1 MDDFIRPPK
10 KEIKKETKQRPI
22 KEILIVILIIVCLA
36 IGYFAGY
43 VSKKDVVV
51 KSTNNKGVI
60 NEVYETLNKYWV
72 NTTDQDINLDASAI
86 EGMVAGL
93 NDPHSSYLTS
103 KEAVE
108 FNQTVA
114 GNYQGIGVGFSMV
127 EKGAMITKVYNDS
140 PASKVGLNVGD
151 IIMQAD
157 GKDLANLD
165 TDKVKEYVRGDDG
178 TEVTLTVL
186 SNKKISEIKVTRGA
200 LDTSAFYEIRKQG
213 NTSFGY
219 IELSTFGTDT
229 ANQVEEALKSF
240 KQANVQ
246 TLVLDLRDNGGGY
259 LTAATDI
266 LDLFFSSDEVIYQM
280 KEKNSAAKKYYAST
294 DSKYEFVNGYILV
307 NENTASASELTA
319 GALQSEKGYQL
330 VGTTTYGKG
339 SAQTQKT
346 LSDGSVLKYTY
357 AKWMIPNGTCINGK
371 GLTPDIEVENVS
383 LDGIST
389 KDIKETLKV
398 DCVNTRIKSM
408 QKMLNILNY
417 SVDREDGYFSVVT
430 QNALKKF
437 EADNDLTVDGE
448 YSQNDK
454 QMMIARMMIYINN
467 HENDKQYE
475 YLMKIIK

>member
-60 NEVYETLNKYWV
+60 NEVYETLDKYWV

-140 PASKVGLNVGD
+140 PASKAGLNVGD

-186 SNKKISEIKVTRGA
+186 SNKKISEIKVNRGA
-200 LDTSAFYEIRKQG
+200 LDTSSFYEIRKQR

-266 LDLFFSSDEVIYQM
+266 LDLFFSSDEVIYQL
-280 KEKNSAAKKYYAST
+280 KEKNSAAKKYYANT

-307 NENTASASELTA
+307 NGNT
-319 GALQSEKGYQL
+319 
-330 VGTTTYGKG
+330 
-339 SAQTQKT
+339 QTQKT

-389 KDIKETLKV
+389 KDVKETLKV

-408 QKMLNILNY
+408 QKMLNILGY
-417 SVDREDGYFSVVT
+417 SADREDGYFSVAT
-430 QNALKKF
+430 QDALKKF